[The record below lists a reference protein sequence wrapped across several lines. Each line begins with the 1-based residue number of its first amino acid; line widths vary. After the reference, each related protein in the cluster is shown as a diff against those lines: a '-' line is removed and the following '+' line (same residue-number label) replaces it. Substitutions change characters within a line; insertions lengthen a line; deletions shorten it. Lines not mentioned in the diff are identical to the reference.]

1 MYIKFRDDIKP
12 ISYLKSHTADILKR
26 ISEKHN
32 SMVITQ
38 SGEAKAVLIDIE
50 SYQKIMNA
58 LGIMRLIAIG
68 EKDVEKGRMIE
79 SQKVIDSIRKKM
91 KTKAP

>member
-1 MYIKFRDDIKP
+1 MYLKLKDDIKP
-12 ISYLKSHTADILKR
+12 ISYLKSHTVDILKR
-26 ISEKHN
+26 ISERHN
-32 SMVITQ
+32 SIVITQ

-68 EKDVEKGRMIE
+68 EKDVEKGRVIE
-79 SQKVIDSIRKKM
+79 SQKAIDSIRKKM
-91 KTKAP
+91 KTKAL